1 MRVVLIYALSFL
13 FLVIGSIVLS
23 MRAVARAHKEAVA
36 NPFMMRRGMRMI
48 AGTAMFFSSVFLL
61 VVACML
67 NSPPLFYMS
76 TAVIATLLAC
86 RFQAWLSVRGLRF
99 ERLTPEKVAV
109 GEIVTIETLVWS
121 DKKIRRPLIT
131 LVDMLPGKMA
141 AAERTKALP
150 VAPAYDIP
158 IRSQYRFRPMR
169 RGRFHW
175 TGIQVN
181 GTDALGLVTMTKQYD
196 VPGGEMLVVPTPIPL
211 DLDMPA
217 ASGWGIAETE
227 SGQGRGS
234 GIEPRGIRE
243 YAYGD
248 SMRYIH
254 WASSARSG
262 RLMVKEFETGAYA
275 TVAILIQRIEGSDI
289 GQGQNSTLE
298 RMCANVAYLADRMLR
313 QGAMVSLPQVEE
325 GTRRSAS
332 PHERNQEILVSLAFF
347 EGNHKES
354 TATELLKAANEMP
367 TGSMIYLL
375 LSIQEEDLIGAV
387 KAVTSQGKKVA
398 VLAYDYHEFV
408 TKHDQ
413 VSAKSASDQNYIA
426 ALESAGAFV
435 VKVSGA
441 TK

>member
-1 MRVVLIYALSFL
+1 
-13 FLVIGSIVLS
+13 
-23 MRAVARAHKEAVA
+23 
-36 NPFMMRRGMRMI
+36 
-48 AGTAMFFSSVFLL
+48 
-61 VVACML
+61 
-67 NSPPLFYMS
+67 

-158 IRSQYRFRPMR
+158 IRSQYRSRPMR

-181 GTDALGLVTMTKQYD
+181 GTDALGLVTMTKQYA
-196 VPGGEMLVVPTPIPL
+196 VPGGEMLVVPTPTPL

-248 SMRYIH
+248 
-254 WASSARSG
+254 
-262 RLMVKEFETGAYA
+262 
-275 TVAILIQRIEGSDI
+275 
-289 GQGQNSTLE
+289 
-298 RMCANVAYLADRMLR
+298 
-313 QGAMVSLPQVEE
+313 
-325 GTRRSAS
+325 
-332 PHERNQEILVSLAFF
+332 
-347 EGNHKES
+347 
-354 TATELLKAANEMP
+354 
-367 TGSMIYLL
+367 
-375 LSIQEEDLIGAV
+375 
-387 KAVTSQGKKVA
+387 
-398 VLAYDYHEFV
+398 
-408 TKHDQ
+408 
-413 VSAKSASDQNYIA
+413 
-426 ALESAGAFV
+426 
-435 VKVSGA
+435 
-441 TK
+441 